1 MKNIQAGKGDKIR
14 PFDSK
19 TFSSNFE
26 DIEWR
31 DGNACRNCGR
41 FYSQED
47 LIKNRDSY
55 RKYEDG
61 DVECK
66 NCNFN

>member
-1 MKNIQAGKGDKIR
+1 MKTNQAGKGDKIR
-14 PFDSK
+14 PFDPK
-19 TFSSNFE
+19 TFGKNYD

-31 DGNACRNCGR
+31 NGHTCCNCGR

-47 LIKNRDSY
+47 LIKYQNLY
-55 RKYEDG
+55 RKHEDG
-61 DVECK
+61 AIECK